1 MSAERTALLTQLA
14 AQRRHVLAAT
24 EGLAEDQLMAAPLPS
39 GWTIAAMVN
48 HLAMDVEF
56 FWFVCVLG
64 GDKEAI
70 ASLEGDGWTV
80 PSGLSGRDVVERY
93 VACHAGHLDAARELV
108 DGHQH
113 LVL

>member
-14 AQRRHVLAAT
+14 AQRRHVLPA

-48 HLAMDVEF
+48 HLAMDDEF